1 MKYSFYMVVQ
11 LVQAVCGKSGFII
24 AFDSWDFQT
33 NSGVETSPGTKTFK
47 FGDSAD
53 VKWIK
58 NVIISAKMGKTSYQN
73 GIEVADTGIPLLLSK
88 TSLKREGTVF
98 DLVNDKAEIFE

>member
-1 MKYSFYMVVQ
+1 
-11 LVQAVCGKSGFII
+11 
-24 AFDSWDFQT
+24 
-33 NSGVETSPGTKTFK
+33 
-47 FGDSAD
+47 
-53 VKWIK
+53 
-58 NVIISAKMGKTSYQN
+58 MGKTSYQN